1 MQKKFNNI
9 NLLLDPYFLKYFES
23 FVLSLLGFFLIKIL
37 AASKTY
43 LSICS

>member
-1 MQKKFNNI
+1 M
-9 NLLLDPYFLKYFES
+9 NLFLDPYFQKYFES
-23 FVLSLLGFFLIKIL
+23 FVLSLLAFFFAIKIL